1 MILLLKEFQAV
12 RGISEKSVV
21 QRTQSLLQNEAL
33 YFICYNYLFST
44 LYSSR
49 ANEVLQAETQMF
61 EKYMKRIEPIK
72 DLIGAQA
79 AAQPPV
85 SSTPSHSTHDLL
97 GGRVGRKRSKSRSST
112 TDRMLRLSAEQKC
125 DIAQREIEEYK
136 EEIDKLRD
144 DSEKV
149 LDNFKVSNLIT

>member
-1 MILLLKEFQAV
+1 
-12 RGISEKSVV
+12 
-21 QRTQSLLQNEAL
+21 
-33 YFICYNYLFST
+33 
-44 LYSSR
+44 
-49 ANEVLQAETQMF
+49 MF

-72 DLIGAQA
+72 DLIGAQTTS
-79 AAQPPV
+79 QPPV

-149 LDNFKVSNLIT
+149 LDNFKVCKYIILTR